1 MSSGSSQELLSG
13 SGAEYSGPAI
23 SKVESTGVGKKMRTT
38 LSDCDGRLVSALSSK
53 SVMEQAACS
62 LAPNCMSS
70 GGASP
75 NTDNSIPVLI
85 DINKASGI
93 CPAPT
98 TVMLVTTCANVHD
111 VDLNTPNA
119 GLKNVLCD
127 SSNCSDETVTSS
139 GDAEVCASPAT
150 IRHLSLAD
158 KGMLHEAAASQI
170 KGPNSAASIIEKP
183 GDDAASNIKIP
194 TLSVY
199 VS

>member
-1 MSSGSSQELLSG
+1 
-13 SGAEYSGPAI
+13 
-23 SKVESTGVGKKMRTT
+23 
-38 LSDCDGRLVSALSSK
+38 
-53 SVMEQAACS
+53 
-62 LAPNCMSS
+62 
-70 GGASP
+70 
-75 NTDNSIPVLI
+75 
-85 DINKASGI
+85 
-93 CPAPT
+93 
-98 TVMLVTTCANVHD
+98 